1 MPAAHE
7 RRGHNR
13 RSVLARPGSTLGCV
27 PTSLADPRLWRALST
42 AALLVAVLG
51 LVLSAPFGRVA
62 FLVSG
67 IFFAVE
73 LVLVRRERS
82 GR

>member
-1 MPAAHE
+1 M
-7 RRGHNR
+7 
-13 RSVLARPGSTLGCV
+13 T
-27 PTSLADPRLWRALST
+27 TSLADPRLWRALST
-42 AALLVAVLG
+42 VALLVAVLG
-51 LVLSAPFGRVA
+51 LVLSAPFGWIA

>member
-1 MPAAHE
+1 MSAAHE
-7 RRGHNR
+7 WRGRARRR
-13 RSVLARPGSTLGCV
+13 VLARLGSTLGCV
-27 PTSLADPRLWRALST
+27 PTSLTDPRLWRALST
-42 AALLVAVLG
+42 VALLVAMLG
-51 LVLSAPFGRVA
+51 LVLSAPFGWIA

-73 LVLVRRERS
+73 LALVRRERS

>member
-1 MPAAHE
+1 
-7 RRGHNR
+7 
-13 RSVLARPGSTLGCV
+13 
-27 PTSLADPRLWRALST
+27 LWRALST

-51 LVLSAPFGRVA
+51 LVLSASFGWIA